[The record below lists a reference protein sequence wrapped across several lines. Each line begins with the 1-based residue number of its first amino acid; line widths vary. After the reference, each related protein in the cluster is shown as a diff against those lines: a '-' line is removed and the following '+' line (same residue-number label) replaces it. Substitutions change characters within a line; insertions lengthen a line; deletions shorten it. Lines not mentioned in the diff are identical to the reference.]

1 MTVISDAMRAQI
13 GLETAPYTLR
23 IDAEDVLRFA
33 TMIEAGAP
41 WLVDEAAARAT
52 RYGGL
57 VAAPTYLIV
66 MRQLETRA
74 IAELG
79 ITIPFVNGVDGGSDW
94 EFLEPVRPGD
104 TITATARLADYH
116 ERETSFGATLF
127 QVFEMVYRDQFDRV
141 VVRQR
146 DTRIFFA

>member
-23 IDAEDVLRFA
+23 IDAGDVLRFA

-41 WLVDEAAARAT
+41 WLVDEAAARST

-66 MRQLETRA
+66 MRQLETWA

-79 ITIPFVNGVDGGSDW
+79 ITVPFVNGVDGGSDW
-94 EFLEPVRPGD
+94 EYLEPVRPGD
-104 TITATARLADYH
+104 TITATARLADYY

-127 QVFEMVYRDQFDRV
+127 QVFEIVYRDQFDRV

-146 DTRIFFA
+146 DTRIFFE